1 MQSLPAGRPRE
12 ELTLTP
18 PKRKPAPA
26 LAKVIPAPEP
36 FDFALTAAHQTN
48 YRGSA
53 GSDLFVDGAYYR
65 ALWIDGEPVAAAA
78 RPVPGGVDVSLPDG
92 GPPGALDAAAERVA
106 WLFGFDAPLDGF
118 YAMLEGDPALADA
131 VGSLR
136 GLRHARTET
145 VWEAL
150 VHAVVGQQVSG
161 AVARVIRDGVV
172 TTHGTEVRPDG
183 HSVYAFPRPETLI
196 AAGADALRSLKLSA
210 RKAEYVVGVAEAAL
224 AGDLDHDVLAPLDD
238 EEIIERLCAMRGVG
252 RWTAQWTLMRALGRP
267 DALPAGDLALQRV
280 VGERYF
286 GGRRLSEAELE
297 RFAEER
303 WKPYRGL
310 AVTYLFSRLR
320 QERAER
326 DLAKSGGAAL

>member
-1 MQSLPAGRPRE
+1 M
-12 ELTLTP
+12 
-18 PKRKPAPA
+18 PAPA
-26 LAKVIPAPEP
+26 KIIPAPEP

-48 YRGSA
+48 YRGKA
-53 GSDLFVDGAYYR
+53 GSDLVVDGTYYR
-65 ALWIDGEPVAAAA
+65 ALWLNGEPVPVAA
-78 RPVPGGVDVSLPDG
+78 RLVPGGLEVSLPNG
-92 GPPGALDAAAERVA
+92 GSPAMLDAAAERVA
-106 WLFGFDAPLDGF
+106 WMLGFDVPLDGF
-118 YAMLEGDPALADA
+118 YAMLAGDPALSDA

-161 AVARVIRDGVV
+161 AVARVIRDGIVMQY
-172 TTHGTEVRPDG
+172 GAEVRPDG
-183 HSVYAFPRPETLI
+183 HALHAFPRPETLI
-196 AAGADALRSLKLSA
+196 AAGEDALRGLKLSA
-210 RKAEYVVGVAEAAL
+210 RKVEYVIGIAEEAL
-224 AGDLDHDVLAPLDD
+224 TGALDYDALAPLSD
-238 EEIIERLCAMRGVG
+238 EEITERLSAIRGVG

-286 GGRRLSEAELE
+286 GGRRLTEAELE

-303 WKPYRGL
+303 WKPHRGL

-320 QERAER
+320 QERADRER
-326 DLAKSGGAAL
+326 AKTGGPAF

>member
-1 MQSLPAGRPRE
+1 MRPS
-12 ELTLTP
+12 
-18 PKRKPAPA
+18 KI
-26 LAKVIPAPEP
+26 IPAPEP

-48 YRGSA
+48 YRGKA
-53 GSDLFVDGAYYR
+53 GSDLLADGTYYR
-65 ALWIDGEPVAAAA
+65 ALWLDDEPVAVAA
-78 RPVPGGVDVSLPDG
+78 RPVPGGLEVALPDG
-92 GPPGALDAAAERVA
+92 GLPARLDAAAERVA
-106 WLFGFDAPLDGF
+106 WMFGFDVPLDGF
-118 YAMLEGDPALADA
+118 YEMLKADPALSDA

-161 AVARVIRDGVV
+161 AVARVIRDGIV
-172 TTHGTEVRPDG
+172 TQYGAEVRPDG
-183 HSVYAFPRPETLI
+183 HAVHAFPHPETLI
-196 AAGADALRSLKLSA
+196 AAGADALRGLKLSA
-210 RKAEYVVGVAEAAL
+210 RKAEYVIGIAEAAL
-224 AGDLDHDVLAPLDD
+224 TGALDLDALAPLSD
-238 EEIIERLCAMRGVG
+238 EEITERMVALRGVG

-286 GGRRLSEAELE
+286 DGRRLSEEELE

-303 WKPYRGL
+303 WKPHRGL

-320 QERAER
+320 QERADRER
-326 DLAKSGGAAL
+326 AKSGGAAF